1 MDLSR
6 NCVSKRRKGFIF
18 AAKVARLGSSFHASR
33 PPPLSAVSSFKL
45 KMRWIGWCT
54 TCTFLSKNFRTAR
67 QCACCGDYRYYWHII
82 NCPWC
87 LYIHG
92 QLLIFGYLEII
103 FMIEVF
109 TRLFPARALFPS
121 FRHVPDRNIRSKV
134 RTDWRGYKYHR
145 REGTNTSSDEARQ
158 KTWYEQWTWHDIE
171 NFPHLLCEHD
181 SPFTEKSKSGEMFWS
196 FLS

>member
-6 NCVSKRRKGFIF
+6 NCVWKRRKGLYSQPRSLV
-18 AAKVARLGSSFHASR
+18 AAPAFMLLGLLRS
-33 PPPLSAVSSFKL
+33 PPCRHSNWKCVEMGDAPLAL
-45 KMRWIGWCT
+45 
-54 TCTFLSKNFRTAR
+54 FLSNNFRTAR

-158 KTWYEQWTWHDIE
+158 KMWYEHDMIKRISHI
-171 NFPHLLCEHD
+171 FCASMIPH
-181 SPFTEKSKSGEMFWS
+181 S
-196 FLS
+196 